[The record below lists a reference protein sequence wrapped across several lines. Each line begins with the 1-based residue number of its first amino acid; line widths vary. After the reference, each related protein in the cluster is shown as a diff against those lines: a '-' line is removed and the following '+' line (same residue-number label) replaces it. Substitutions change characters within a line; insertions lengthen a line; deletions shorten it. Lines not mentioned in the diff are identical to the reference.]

1 MKDET
6 ILIAHGGGGSL
17 TGALVR
23 DLFVEAFDNPALS
36 RLEDGAFLED
46 KRLVF
51 TTDAFVVKPLFFP
64 GGDIGRLAVCGTV
77 NDLAVMGAEPLY
89 ISCAFIIE
97 EGLSRAELERAVNS
111 MAAAAREAEVT
122 IVAGDTKVVERGSAD
137 RLFITTSGIGAMS
150 QEPRPA
156 AERVAPGDAI
166 LVSGPVGD
174 HGMAVLSARE
184 GLYSGA
190 ELRSDCAPLAGLIR
204 SAARACSPKFMR
216 DPTRGGLATALNEL
230 AAAAGLGVEL
240 DETAVPVRAQA
251 QGAERAPDGQG
262 RRRDRDGG
270 RRPQRVGNPQD
281 GGWGTEDPGSPH
293 GGTAAPH
300 LLKAPPRPAVSTPG
314 CATASRICRNSVR
327 SRERRCGVSVFES
340 PFRCRDTSSQ
350 LAFGI

>member
-1 MKDET
+1 MKDDT

-23 DLFVEAFDNPALS
+23 DLFVEAFDNKALS

-64 GGDIGRLAVCGTV
+64 GGDIGRLAICGTV

-97 EGLSRAELERAVNS
+97 EGLSRAELERAVDS

-137 RLFITTSGIGAMS
+137 KLFITTSGIGVLS

-156 AERVAPGDAI
+156 AESVAPGDAI

-184 GLYSGA
+184 SLYSG
-190 ELRSDCAPLAGLIR
+190 EKLRSDCAPLAGLIR
-204 SAARACSPKFMR
+204 SAARACRPKFMR

-240 DETAVPVRAQA
+240 DETAVPVRAEVRSA
-251 QGAERAPDGQG
+251 CELLGFDHLYVACEG
-262 RRRDRDGG
+262 RVLIVVEDRDREACLKALKEHPMGRDAAAIGTVVGDHRGSVILRTEVGG
-270 RRPQRVGNPQD
+270 RRILD
-281 GGWGTEDPGSPH
+281 
-293 GGTAAPH
+293 
-300 LLKAPPRPAVSTPG
+300 LLTGEQLP
-314 CATASRICRNSVR
+314 RIC
-327 SRERRCGVSVFES
+327 
-340 PFRCRDTSSQ
+340 
-350 LAFGI
+350 